1 MHPTLLLGHPL
12 TRTGLFCAAVL
23 LISISSSAP
32 AATPPASARPNVILF
47 IADDV
52 SWDDLGCTGNPTA
65 RTPHLD
71 RLAANGRRFDAAY
84 LTASSCSPSRSS
96 VVTGRYPHNNGRASE
111 LHQPIAAHLPW
122 FPRLLREAGYYTAL
136 SGKHH
141 MSFEAPAAGE
151 APQPTPFDH
160 VDTGKIPGNSGGHG
174 NWVKVVQ
181 ERPKDKPFFF
191 WFAALDAHRDWDGDK
206 EWQPERY
213 GPKHEPAAVRVPAYL
228 HDDAATRADLASYYN
243 EVTRFDHYVGRVVA
257 ALENEGALAN
267 TLILVMADN
276 TRAFPRAKTRLHD
289 SGMKTYF
296 IAHWPAGLAQ
306 PGRPSPSLVSAIDIA
321 PTVLAVAGLP
331 AAPTM
336 QGVSFLPVL
345 KNPAATVRQHA
356 FSEHNWHDYE
366 AHGRAVRSE
375 GFLYISNHRPALAW
389 QGPAD
394 SVRGASHQA
403 LRAARSAGPLTPA
416 QADVFL
422 APRPS
427 EELYDTAA
435 DPLQLKNLA
444 ADPQHRGTK
453 IRLAKLLAEWS
464 DATGDTVPAQLT
476 GDSFDRETGVA
487 IKAAGA
493 TKAAKGGKAAPR
505 GTPAGSERKA
515 SRLNAPGPR

>member
-23 LISISSSAP
+23 LISIFSKAP
-32 AATPPASARPNVILF
+32 AATPPAADRPNVILF

-65 RTPHLD
+65 RTPHID

-141 MSFEAPAAGE
+141 MTFEAPAAGE

-191 WFAALDAHRDWDGDK
+191 WFASNDAHRDWDGDV
-206 EWQPERY
+206 EWRPESY
-213 GPKHEPAAVRVPAYL
+213 GAKHTAAAVRVPPFL
-228 HDDAATRADLASYYN
+228 RNDTATRNDLASYQN
-243 EVTRFDHYVGRVVA
+243 EVTRFDHYIGEVVD
-257 ALENEGALAN
+257 ALEKEGTLAN

-276 TRAFPRAKTRLHD
+276 GRPFPRAKTRLHD
-289 SGMKTYF
+289 SGMKTYL

-345 KNPAATVRQHA
+345 QNPAATVRQHA

-375 GFLYISNHRPALAW
+375 GFLYILNHRPALAW

-394 SVRGASHQA
+394 SVRSPSHQT
-403 LRAARSAGPLTPA
+403 LRAARDAGALTPA

-422 APRPS
+422 VPRPV
-427 EELYDTAA
+427 EELYDTAS
-435 DPLQLKNLA
+435 DPHQLKNLA
-444 ADPQHRGTK
+444 ADPSHHAVK
-453 IRLAKLLAEWS
+453 VRLAKLLTEWS
-464 DATGDTVPAQLT
+464 DVTGDTVPTELT
-476 GDSFDRETGVA
+476 GDGFDRETGAA

-505 GTPAGSERKA
+505 GTPAGSERNA
-515 SRLNAPGPR
+515 SRINAPGPR